1 MKNQAIGI
9 LLALAAV
16 SCGSKDTQT
25 QSVTLPIVGT
35 WKLLQGTT
43 IKGND
48 TTRTDYTKGQEMIK
62 IISPTHFAFLRHDL
76 QHGKDSTAD
85 YSAGGGRVTIGEKNY
100 TEYLD
105 YFNVR
110 EWEGGKFDFEYHIS
124 GDTLTITG
132 IEKVEK
138 LGVNHLNIETYIR
151 QK

>member
-9 LLALAAV
+9 LLTLTAAA
-16 SCGSKDTQT
+16 CGYKDTQT
-25 QSVTLPIVGT
+25 QSASLPLVGT

-110 EWEGGKFDFEYHIS
+110 EWEGGKFDFEYNIS